1 MAKVRSSNG
10 TILLEGRPVAYRLY
24 RMPRRKHVHLVVSA
38 DGVLQIRVPYWC
50 SQMHAEAALRENG
63 TWALEALERAR
74 DAVQAR
80 PSLGE
85 GSELPLLDERLRLGL
100 MQATRASVRREGE
113 EVVVAGPDLQP
124 GFVRSSLSVWY
135 RGQARD
141 YLGGRVACLAPR
153 LGVVPSR
160 LNIRGQKTRWG
171 SCSSRGTVS
180 LNWRLM
186 LTPAEL
192 ADYVVVHEL
201 CHLRHLNHSPEFW
214 RFVATFVPDWQA
226 RRMRLRVMQGEL
238 PL

>member
-1 MAKVRSSNG
+1 VAKLRSSNG
-10 TILLEGRPVAYRLY
+10 TILLDGEPVPYRLY

-38 DGVLQIRVPYWC
+38 DGGLQIRVPYRC
-50 SQMHAEAALRENG
+50 SREYAEAVLRENG
-63 TWALEALERAR
+63 AWALEALGRAT

-80 PSLGE
+80 PVLGE
-85 GSELPLLDERLRLGL
+85 GSELPLLDERLCLGL
-100 MQATRASVRREGE
+100 RQASRASVQREGGE
-113 EVVVAGPDLQP
+113 IVVAGPDLRP
-124 GFVRSSLSVWY
+124 GSVRSSLSGWY
-135 RGQARD
+135 RSQARE

-160 LNIRGQKTRWG
+160 LSIRGQKTRWG
-171 SCSSRGTVS
+171 SCSSRGTIS

-192 ADYVVVHEL
+192 MEYVVVHEL

-214 RFVATFVPDWQA
+214 RFVAAFVPDWQA
-226 RRMRLRVMQGEL
+226 RRMRLRAVQDKL